1 MSFEILTLWLINS
14 FKQKKKKEQQNN
26 KQMEEIFLDKRIF
39 LLPKIV
45 KLK

>member
-14 FKQKKKKEQQNN
+14 FKQKKRNN
-26 KQMEEIFLDKRIF
+26 KTKKQMEEIFLDKRIF